1 MTKVSNKK
9 KTATDVYTILAA
21 GWFSL
26 EELPEYFSFR
36 CLIKFKEFGTDG
48 IDKNHVSTG
57 YWWHRDKVFSID
69 NKEMRNFTPEYFI
82 PIYSDIT

>member
-1 MTKVSNKK
+1 VIRKYNEMKNIGNVN
-9 KTATDVYTILAA
+9 LM
-21 GWFSL
+21 L
-26 EELPEYFSFR
+26 
-36 CLIKFKEFGTDG
+36 TDG

-57 YWWHRDKVFSID
+57 YWWHRDKAFSID

>member
-1 MTKVSNKK
+1 MTKVSIKK
-9 KTATDVYTILAA
+9 KTATNVYTMLSA

-26 EELPEYFSFR
+26 EELPEHFSFR
-36 CLIKFKEFGTDG
+36 CLIKFREFGTVG

-57 YWWHRDKVFSID
+57 YWWHRDKAFSID
-69 NKEMRNFTPEYFI
+69 NKEMRIFTPEYFI

>member
-1 MTKVSNKK
+1 
-9 KTATDVYTILAA
+9 
-21 GWFSL
+21 
-26 EELPEYFSFR
+26 
-36 CLIKFKEFGTDG
+36 LIKFREFGTDG

-57 YWWHRDKVFSID
+57 YWWHRDKAFSID